1 MPPNDP
7 EVVLAA
13 GPEGQVSA
21 HPPLPAAST
30 AFVAPTL
37 ADQVNTIGLDI
48 DPVACLSL
56 NDILFEF
63 DSSFVTADAQK
74 IFRHLPALRARNA
87 SLTGQPPLLSVFGH
101 ADPVGDPAYNK
112 TLSGRRARA
121 VYGVLTGDAAI
132 WQGLLK
138 APFGGDD
145 WSAKPLARRMSA
157 ALGESPGRSAAALIP
172 DYLALLNPD
181 PVPKSDFLGRGADPG
196 GKADV
201 QGCGEFNPLI
211 ILSTQDAKTLTPA
224 QRNAANTPDRRVVVF
239 LFNPLRPV
247 NPALWPCPRATEG
260 VAGCRKRFFPDS
272 AIRLA
277 AGGQRREHKLPQP
290 GQTDPTVAGDTF
302 ACRFY
307 QRIAGP
313 SPCEKLLR
321 SYQLR
326 LFDDVAVPLPFAPF
340 VVASGRR
347 VIPGRADADAVLTV
361 HDLIVPST
369 CTVRWSRPAAGS
381 GLDSPDPAP
390 EDVFDF
396 ELDVFVDLPGDDDSD
411 AVALQRLHNLGYAL
425 GESQQED
432 VAAFQRD
439 YAARLP
445 AATVSAPGTL
455 DAPTKAV
462 LRDVYVR
469 VDPAIKTNDRF
480 VQG

>member
-1 MPPNDP
+1 MADPPT
-7 EVVLAA
+7 EVVLAS
-13 GPEGQVSA
+13 GLEGQVSA
-21 HPPLPAAST
+21 HPSQPVT
-30 AFVAPTL
+30 ATVFVAPTL

-48 DPVACLSL
+48 IPVACLSL

-63 DSSFVTADAQK
+63 DSSFVTADAVK
-74 IFRHLPALRARNA
+74 ILRHLPALLARHT

-101 ADPVGDPAYNK
+101 ADPVGDETYNK

-138 APFGGDD
+138 SPFGGDD
-145 WSAKPLARRMSA
+145 WSTKAVGKRMAA
-157 ALGESPGRSAAALIP
+157 ALGEPPGRPAAALIP
-172 DYLALLNPD
+172 DYLALLNPN

-211 ILSTQDAKTLTPA
+211 VLSKQDAKTLTTE

-239 LFNPLRPV
+239 LFSPLRQI
-247 NPALWPCPRATEG
+247 NAALWPCPRASEG
-260 VAGCRKRFFPDS
+260 PAGCRKRFFPD
-272 AIRLA
+272 AARRLA
-277 AGGQRREHKLPQP
+277 AADQRREHKEPQP
-290 GQTDPTVAGDTF
+290 GQDDPTVADDTF

-340 VVASGRR
+340 VVINGRR

-361 HDLIVPST
+361 HDLKVPAT
-369 CTVRWSRPAAGS
+369 CTVRWSRPAAGDS
-381 GLDSPDPAP
+381 FDSPDPEP
-390 EDVFDF
+390 EDTFDF
-396 ELDVFVDLPGDDDSD
+396 ELEVFVDLPSQDDSD
-411 AVALQRLHNLGYAL
+411 AVALQRLHNLGYLL
-425 GESQQED
+425 GESQADD
-432 VAAFQRD
+432 VTAFQRD

-445 AATVSAPGTL
+445 PASLAPPGRL
-455 DAPTKAV
+455 DAATKAV
-462 LRDVYVR
+462 LRDVYIR
-469 VDPAIKTNDRF
+469 VDPLPKTSDRF
-480 VQG
+480 AEE

>member
-1 MPPNDP
+1 VPPDDP

-48 DPVACLSL
+48 DPIACLSL

-63 DSSFVTADAQK
+63 DSSFVTADAVK
-74 IFRHLPALRARNA
+74 IFRHLPALRARHT

-101 ADPVGDPAYNK
+101 ADPVGDEPYNK

-132 WQGLLK
+132 WQDLLK
-138 APFGGDD
+138 HPFGGDD
-145 WSAKPLARRMSA
+145 WSSKPLRARMST
-157 ALGESPGRSAAALIP
+157 ALGEAPGRSAAALIP
-172 DYLALLNPD
+172 DYLAFLNPD

-211 ILSTQDAKTLTPA
+211 ILSKPDAKTQTKA
-224 QRNAANTPDRRVVVF
+224 QRDASNTPDRRVVVF

-260 VAGCRKRFFPDS
+260 PAGCRKRFFPD
-272 AIRLA
+272 AARRLA
-277 AGGQRREHKLPQP
+277 ATEQRREHKVPQP
-290 GQTDPTVAGDTF
+290 GDDDPTVAGDTF

-326 LFDDVAVPLPFAPF
+326 LFDDIAVPLPFAPF

-369 CTVRWSRPAAGS
+369 CTVRWGRPAAGD
-381 GLDSPDPAP
+381 GPDSPDPTP
-390 EDVFDF
+390 EDRFDF
-396 ELDVFVDLPGDDDSD
+396 ELDVFVDLPSEDDND
-411 AVALQRLHNLGYAL
+411 AVALQRLHNLGYVL
-425 GESQQED
+425 GQSNDED
-432 VAAFQRD
+432 VTAFQRD
-439 YAARLP
+439 YASRLP
-445 AATVSAPGTL
+445 AATLAAPGTL
-455 DAPTKAV
+455 DGPTKAV
-462 LRDVYVR
+462 LRDVYNR
-469 VDPAIKTNDRF
+469 VEPLVKTNDRF
-480 VQG
+480 AQG